1 MKTALL
7 IAAIPAAGAFSV
19 TPGSES
25 SIKKA
30 SDSPLFHRQ
39 LTCPS
44 SQGSRSRLTRLML
57 WRRNNQANTAAPSSS
72 SDSKYKLQ
80 AYTVAPED
88 SSSNPWYNFLNFRD
102 SVADYADSLFSLEG
116 GDATPAT
123 RPYMPNLEVE
133 EQLTATAVVASSSE
147 TVVSTTTTTEL
158 DKEELM
164 MELSSLSET
173 FDDLQSRYEA
183 TIENLK
189 EENSFLEEGM
199 KMLAVTIEEQAS
211 QIEQLQNQNTL
222 GGIEEEEND
231 VDGIG
236 AIFENKSAE
245 ADEELIQ
252 FKNKI
257 AALEADNE
265 SLKQRVRGLEVE
277 LSDVAFESRKIVA
290 AAVVEAPPAAVVEI
304 DAAAPIT
311 EANAAAAEEVEEVVV
326 EQVKVATLSP
336 HAPPTPIPQHL
347 LQKQEMEYE
356 LERNSVRKLFGRGI
370 RRGVRKVGK
379 VLDLW
384 RPIYLILCDGVRGDG
399 KMAL

>member
-1 MKTALL
+1 MKTAVL

-19 TPGSES
+19 TPGSEP
-25 SIKKA
+25 IKA

-39 LTCPS
+39 LTCP

-57 WRRNNQANTAAPSSS
+57 WRRNNQATAAPSSS

-133 EQLTATAVVASSSE
+133 EQLTATAAVASSSE

-236 AIFENKSAE
+236 AIFENKSAA
-245 ADEELIQ
+245 ADGELR
-252 FKNKI
+252 
-257 AALEADNE
+257 L
-265 SLKQRVRGLEVE
+265 R
-277 LSDVAFESRKIVA
+277 
-290 AAVVEAPPAAVVEI
+290 
-304 DAAAPIT
+304 
-311 EANAAAAEEVEEVVV
+311 
-326 EQVKVATLSP
+326 
-336 HAPPTPIPQHL
+336 
-347 LQKQEMEYE
+347 
-356 LERNSVRKLFGRGI
+356 
-370 RRGVRKVGK
+370 
-379 VLDLW
+379 
-384 RPIYLILCDGVRGDG
+384 
-399 KMAL
+399 